1 MSSPSGHTVTLP
13 APAAVTRYHR
23 PGGFDSLTALEA
35 RSPRSRWRQREK
47 SKSRGSAA
55 SSQSPAAC
63 LYRSLCSGSARPG
76 SACPEAPVPEAGR
89 SGRSLLPP
97 HVLRLHVSASKCRSV
112 RRGGTKVP
120 EEAEV
125 AAEAAA
131 PAVQRPVG
139 PTGEE
144 VRTSLHKEVVTDIT
158 QLLKTE
164 LSCRLGPRPPGP
176 SPSGP
181 PAECATSSRPS
192 HRGALSSHGHIK
204 FSLIKSGT
212 YLTTSPKRKLKFTHL

>member
-144 VRTSLHKEVVTDIT
+144 GISEV
-158 QLLKTE
+158 
-164 LSCRLGPRPPGP
+164 
-176 SPSGP
+176 
-181 PAECATSSRPS
+181 
-192 HRGALSSHGHIK
+192 
-204 FSLIKSGT
+204 
-212 YLTTSPKRKLKFTHL
+212 LTTITTLVTIRTPPWNKPGADIAA

>member
-144 VRTSLHKEVVTDIT
+144 PQASTTLLSVAKILTALNTSWNLRSPHHHHHLGDHQDTTLEQARCGHRCIRR
-158 QLLKTE
+158 LLPTL
-164 LSCRLGPRPPGP
+164 LSY
-176 SPSGP
+176 
-181 PAECATSSRPS
+181 SRQN
-192 HRGALSSHGHIK
+192 
-204 FSLIKSGT
+204 
-212 YLTTSPKRKLKFTHL
+212 

>member
-1 MSSPSGHTVTLP
+1 MG
-13 APAAVTRYHR
+13 
-23 PGGFDSLTALEA
+23 
-35 RSPRSRWRQREK
+35 
-47 SKSRGSAA
+47 
-55 SSQSPAAC
+55 AC

-131 PAVQRPVG
+131 PAVQGPVG

-204 FSLIKSGT
+204 FSLIKSAHD
-212 YLTTSPKRKLKFTHL
+212 LAPLHH